1 MMPYLN
7 HSTTETNW
15 NWICSSICSLFA
27 TRLRKWGSR
36 ESRVPG
42 LESSS
47 EEGRAKRAHRR
58 LEAELPRGCGGS
70 ALTPL
75 TSSAFS
81 RYEAHR
87 AVTITQ
93 RARTLQACTV
103 PVWELPFSFVSWKLF
118 CPPPVTTSSTGNRKK
133 KLSWKTKVSWPPVPI
148 SSFSGKGGEWVV

>member
-1 MMPYLN
+1 M
-7 HSTTETNW
+7 
-15 NWICSSICSLFA
+15 LFNLF
-27 TRLRKWGSR
+27 TVCNMSVKMGKLRKLSA
-36 ESRVPG
+36 E

-47 EEGRAKRAHRR
+47 EEGRAKRVHRR

-93 RARTLQACTV
+93 RARTLRVCNV

-118 CPPPVTTSSTGNRKK
+118 TSPRLPLPPPAQVTGKK
-133 KLSWKTKVSWPPVPI
+133 KSFVGKKSFLTPPPPI
-148 SSFSGKGGEWVV
+148 SSFSGKGVKWVVWVKIIL